1 MQWSNYDTVK
11 QSVIQWNNMV
21 LHLQGNTLVQVA
33 PCGELPSSKPGAK
46 LLQPDYSQSW
56 CVMQND
62 KCNVIQYTITCG
74 FPARLP

>member
-1 MQWSNYDTVK
+1 MHWSNYDTVK

-21 LHLQGNTLVQVA
+21 LQLQGNTLVQVT

-62 KCNVIQYTITCG
+62 
-74 FPARLP
+74 L